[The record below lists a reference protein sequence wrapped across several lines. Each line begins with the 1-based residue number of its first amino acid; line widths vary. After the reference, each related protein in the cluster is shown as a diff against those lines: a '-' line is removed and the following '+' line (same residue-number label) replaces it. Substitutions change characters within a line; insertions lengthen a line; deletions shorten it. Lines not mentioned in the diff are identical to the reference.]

1 MIMALFICSNC
12 GYGSASW
19 MGRCPDCQNW
29 NTFVEQVEEKRSKN
43 KKADKLELTPLSDI
57 KQVRKEK
64 KPTGLDEFDR
74 VIDGGIVKGEVIL
87 LTGEPGVGK
96 STLLLQ
102 ALKKLKTI
110 YISGEESADQ
120 VQDRAQRLKINLRNI
135 FYSNNLQVEAIV
147 EAVSD
152 RKDAIDIVVVDSIQ
166 TLNSLEFN
174 KPAGSI
180 NQLKIATSK
189 LTKMAKS
196 LDIPV
201 VIIGHITKGGAIAG
215 PKTLEHL
222 VDCVLVFEGEK
233 TSNHRILRATKNRF
247 GNIEEIGIFEMRS
260 TGLSQ
265 VNDPAAFL
273 ESSDEQAIGKAIV
286 GVSEGKRILFFE
298 IQALASYS
306 NMTYPRRVVKGIDY
320 NKLLLILAVL
330 KKQLNIPVDR
340 FDIYVNVVS
349 GVSVK
354 STAADLGIAA
364 SLISSI
370 RNVQIPNK
378 TAFIGEVGLLGEI
391 RKTSQEEK
399 IIKEARRLKFKNLIN
414 SESVKKIKD
423 LRNILF

>member
-1 MIMALFICSNC
+1 MALFICSNC

-74 VIDGGIVKGEVIL
+74 VVDGGIVKGEVIL

-152 RKDAIDIVVVDSIQ
+152 RKDDIDIVVADSIQ
-166 TLNSLEFN
+166 TLSSLEFN

-180 NQLKIATSK
+180 NQLKTVTSK

-196 LDIPV
+196 LNIPV

-247 GNIEEIGIFEMRS
+247 GNIEEIGIFEMKQP
-260 TGLSQ
+260 GLSQ

-286 GVSEGKRILFFE
+286 GVSEGKRTLFFE

-306 NMTYPRRVVKGIDY
+306 NMSYPRRVVKGIHY

-330 KKQLNIPVDR
+330 KKQLNIPIDR
-340 FDIYVNVVS
+340 YDVYVNVVS

-378 TAFIGEVGLLGEI
+378 TVFISEVRLL
-391 RKTSQEEK
+391 
-399 IIKEARRLKFKNLIN
+399 
-414 SESVKKIKD
+414 V
-423 LRNILF
+423 

>member
-1 MIMALFICSNC
+1 MALFICSNC

-29 NTFVEQVEEKRSKN
+29 NTFVEQIEEKRSKN

-74 VIDGGIVKGEVIL
+74 VVDGGIVKGEVIL

-152 RKDAIDIVVVDSIQ
+152 RKDDIDIVVADSIQ
-166 TLNSLEFN
+166 TLSSLEFN

-180 NQLKIATSK
+180 NQLKTVTSK

-196 LDIPV
+196 LNIPV

-247 GNIEEIGIFEMRS
+247 GNIDEIGIFEMKQ

-273 ESSDEQAIGKAIV
+273 ESQDEQAIGKAIV

-306 NMTYPRRVVKGIDY
+306 NLSYPRRVVKGIDY

-340 FDIYVNVVS
+340 NDVYVNVVS

-370 RNVQIPNK
+370 RNVQIPSK
-378 TAFIGEVGLLGEI
+378 TVFIGEVGLLGEV

-399 IIKEARRLKFKNLIN
+399 IIKEARRLKFKDIIN
-414 SESVKKIKD
+414 SDSVKKIKD

>member
-1 MIMALFICSNC
+1 MALFICSNC

-74 VIDGGIVKGEVIL
+74 VVDGGIVKGEVIL

-152 RKDAIDIVVVDSIQ
+152 RKDDIDIVVADSIQ
-166 TLNSLEFN
+166 TLSSLEFN

-180 NQLKIATSK
+180 NQLKTVTSK

-196 LDIPV
+196 LNIPV

-247 GNIEEIGIFEMRS
+247 GNIEEIGIFEMKQ

-286 GVSEGKRILFFE
+286 GVSEGKRTLFFE

-306 NMTYPRRVVKGIDY
+306 NMSYPRRVVKGIDY

-330 KKQLNIPVDR
+330 KKQLNIPIDR
-340 FDIYVNVVS
+340 YDVYVNVVS

-378 TAFIGEVGLLGEI
+378 TVFIGEVGLLGEV
-391 RKTSQEEK
+391 RKASQEEK
-399 IIKEARRLKFKNLIN
+399 IIREARRLKFKNIIN
-414 SESVKKIKD
+414 SEVVKKIRD
-423 LRNILF
+423 LRDILF